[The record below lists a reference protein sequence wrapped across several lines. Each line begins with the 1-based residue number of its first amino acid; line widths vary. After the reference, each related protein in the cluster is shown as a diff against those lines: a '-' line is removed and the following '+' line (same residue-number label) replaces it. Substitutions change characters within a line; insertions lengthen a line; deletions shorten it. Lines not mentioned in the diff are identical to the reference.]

1 MHTGILVPL
10 DGSELSECVL
20 PHLTFL
26 ARACE
31 DREAILIR
39 VLPSVNLPP
48 QAAEYL
54 DPTFLTKLDAASRE
68 SAQRYLTQASDR
80 LIAQGIRTRWTTVK
94 GMSVAD
100 SISDYAANNNIGF
113 ILMASHGRSG
123 VSRWVWSD
131 TAERVL
137 RTSCV
142 PVIMVRAP
150 GCGPRVFNVSFEEE

>member
-39 VLPSVNLPP
+39 VLLSPEFLP
-48 QAAEYL
+48 QATDYLNPSFLAKLETANREAAE
-54 DPTFLTKLDAASRE
+54 
-68 SAQRYLTQASDR
+68 RYLTQAANR
-80 LIAQGIRTRWTTVK
+80 LIAEGIRTRWTTVK
-94 GMSVAD
+94 GVTAAD
-100 SISDYAANNNIGF
+100 SIADYAAKNNVGL

-142 PVIMVRAP
+142 PVMMVRAP